1 MRTSSSR
8 AHNNRF
14 FLLALVP
21 LRARIEVSER
31 RGLFPRSQLDRK
43 NSRAI
48 CAASIYLRAN
58 GDIGFTRSAACA
70 GVRRGCDHGFSRSFG
85 GRTASCCQACPLVL
99 VRKLGTPLQP
109 ELAMGAIADGGSPI
123 VVRNNDAIEMAGVS
137 EADFAAACRRELKE
151 IERRRTFVLRRSA
164 ASGGQRD
171 ASPLSSTR
179 TRRFAS
185 RSTQILRG
193 HSRERWANGPA
204 ATKACRTGRVDQRQT
219 NERSR

>member
-1 MRTSSSR
+1 MRGRSTRMRSWLFKIVR
-8 AHNNRF
+8 RQDG
-14 FLLALVP
+14 FLLSSLP
-21 LRARIEVSER
+21 
-31 RGLFPRSQLDRK
+31 
-43 NSRAI
+43 
-48 CAASIYLRAN
+48 
-58 GDIGFTRSAACA
+58 TCA
-70 GVRRGCDHGFSRSFG
+70 G
-85 GRTASCCQACPLVL
+85 AKAWNAAP
-99 VRKLGTPLQP
+99 P